1 MLFRSTDMEERGL
14 LDETLVVATG
24 EFGRSP
30 RINPDGG
37 RDHWPRVFSVAF
49 AGGGFK
55 KGLIYGSSDAT
66 GAEPESNPLSVE
78 NMAATVFNQLGI
90 RPNSYLTAPGGR
102 PVMIVKDGQVMS
114 DLIA

>member
-1 MLFRSTDMEERGL
+1 
-14 LDETLVVATG
+14 
-24 EFGRSP
+24 
-30 RINPDGG
+30 
-37 RDHWPRVFSVAF
+37 VAF

-55 KGLIYGSSDAT
+55 RGLIYGSSDAT

-90 RPNSYLTAPGGR
+90 RPNSYLNAPGGR